1 VADRRSAS
9 RSGSKKPSSTG
20 RKSTPRKSSSK
31 AGATELRNHQLSA
44 MVRIAGTI
52 LRHTN
57 LEDIHADITRELYEV
72 IPFERSSVAFLS
84 PDGQKLTLSNIHNEK
99 GPANDPAD
107 GREWEVSESTV
118 IGWVAINRVPILR
131 PDIAADDRFE
141 EVVAEAKLNCDM
153 VVPLIARNKLI
164 GTLNVGSRQ
173 KNAFTEVD
181 LENLVGFANIV
192 SAALEHTLLLIE
204 ARDMGER
211 YRTVQKHASDI
222 FMLVDKNTGKLAEVN
237 RKCCEAFGFNE
248 DELIGKSYFELY
260 PKEGQLQARRDFIN
274 VLSQKSK
281 LFVDRRLIRRD
292 GEIIFADINASLI
305 TIKSDMYIQ
314 VMIHDMSQR
323 KMLEQQIIM
332 QNKNLQNANKKLRDI
347 DLIKT
352 EFLANISHEL
362 RTPLSII
369 IAYSESL
376 LDEGISAEDR
386 KQFLG
391 VIMENGQNLLQL
403 IDDLLDLSR
412 LETSGTM
419 LNSSLTH
426 IHDVIRSIWPRMERL
441 ATEKQITLD
450 LQQEDNIPVTDID
463 NRRIQQVLL
472 CLIQNAIKFTD
483 QSGAVSLRTLM
494 ENGFVRVDVKDNGAG
509 IASDKMP
516 KIFDT
521 FSQLDG
527 STTRKW
533 GGLGIGLTMAKHIV
547 ELHGGVIIV
556 ESEEGKGSVFSF
568 KLPIDTGAFEGA
580 HNTDFSAGDPETS
593 SEL

>member
-1 VADRRSAS
+1 
-9 RSGSKKPSSTG
+9 
-20 RKSTPRKSSSK
+20 
-31 AGATELRNHQLSA
+31 

-57 LEDIHADITRELYEV
+57 LDDIHAEITRELYAIV
-72 IPFERSSVAFLS
+72 PFERSSVAFIS

-107 GREWEVSESTV
+107 GREFEVSESTV
-118 IGWVAINRVPILR
+118 IGWVAVNRIPILR

-141 EVVAEAKLNCDM
+141 EVVAEAKLQSDM
-153 VVPLIARNKLI
+153 VVPLIARDKLI
-164 GTLNVGSRQ
+164 GTLNVGSRK
-173 KNAFTEVD
+173 KNAYTEQD

-204 ARDMGER
+204 ARDLGER

-237 RKCCEAFGFNE
+237 RKCCEAFGYNE
-248 DELIGKSYFELY
+248 DELKEKSYFELF

-314 VMIHDMSQR
+314 VMIHDISQR
-323 KMLEQQIIM
+323 KMLEQQIIL
-332 QNKNLQNANKKLRDI
+332 QNKNLQDANKKLRDI

-376 LDEGISAEDR
+376 RDEGISAEDR

-419 LNSSLTH
+419 LNTSLTH
-426 IHDVIRSIWPRMERL
+426 IHDVVRSIWPRMERL
-441 ATEKQITLD
+441 AAEKQITLD
-450 LQQEDNIPVTDID
+450 LDQADNILVTDID

-472 CLIQNAIKFTD
+472 CLMQNAIKFTD
-483 QSGAVSLRTLM
+483 HCGDVNLSTAM

-509 IASDKMP
+509 IAAEKMP

-527 STTRKW
+527 SSTRKW

-547 ELHGGVIIV
+547 ELHGGVILV
-556 ESEEGKGSVFSF
+556 DSEEGKGSVFSF
-568 KLPIDTGAFEGA
+568 TLPIDTGAFEGS
-580 HNTDFSAGDPETS
+580 HNADFSAGDPDPS
-593 SEL
+593 SES